1 MLVVFCFC
9 FCFVLL
15 LVSFVVVVFC
25 CFGGVWGGGGVAGI
39 WGAVAVY
46 FQWLLPDLGFSMIL
60 LVWVFAVFVLFGWE
74 VEGNKYAQPI
84 RGEKQ
89 N

>member
-1 MLVVFCFC
+1 MLLLLLLWRGVGWRG
-9 FCFVLL
+9 VLL
-15 LVSFVVVVFC
+15 GSVVQLLF
-25 CFGGVWGGGGVAGI
+25 
-39 WGAVAVY
+39 Y

-74 VEGNKYAQPI
+74 VEGNKYAQPT